1 MCSNKNYSFDD
12 FLTQKPTSKE
22 LVEYIDFEKSWLSFR
37 LVLAVRKQDLNEDI
51 KALIPDKTIALLEL
65 LLNTPDLSRR
75 KLLED
80 LRKCPNT
87 EHVADNYEKNLMTIY
102 EGTTRQCATESSTTQ
117 GISEYVGGKIRATPT
132 ESSKTQGISEFVIGK
147 IEVTPR
153 IDSKI
158 VILEKM
164 VFSLLEALQELKK
177 AKKEESRE
185 KIQEMKQHLADK
197 KLEQLS
203 RSVSEL
209 QEQNKM
215 HKARNKALMF
225 ENEKLESEIKKKER
239 TPEQIESD
247 SKVQHITE
255 SSSSKRHMEAK
266 DEIFFENLTLKT
278 LKSFVPSVLTDQSFV
293 SV

>member
-1 MCSNKNYSFDD
+1 
-12 FLTQKPTSKE
+12 
-22 LVEYIDFEKSWLSFR
+22 
-37 LVLAVRKQDLNEDI
+37 
-51 KALIPDKTIALLEL
+51 
-65 LLNTPDLSRR
+65 
-75 KLLED
+75 
-80 LRKCPNT
+80 
-87 EHVADNYEKNLMTIY
+87 
-102 EGTTRQCATESSTTQ
+102 
-117 GISEYVGGKIRATPT
+117 
-132 ESSKTQGISEFVIGK
+132 
-147 IEVTPR
+147 
-153 IDSKI
+153 
-158 VILEKM
+158 M

-185 KIQEMKQHLADK
+185 KIQG
-197 KLEQLS
+197 
-203 RSVSEL
+203 SVSEL

-278 LKSFVPSVLTDQSFV
+278 LKSFVPSVLTDQSVKCLSIRSSPLNEFDHHFSVLMADNLTLKRLLLTHDTINDEGVKILAHSLKINVTLTFLSLDFNSCITSESCRSLASLLCINQTLRVLSLSHTNINMFGARTLVRSLESNDSFESNDTLEWLVLDERHRV
-293 SV
+293 SFSGVNRLKFSK